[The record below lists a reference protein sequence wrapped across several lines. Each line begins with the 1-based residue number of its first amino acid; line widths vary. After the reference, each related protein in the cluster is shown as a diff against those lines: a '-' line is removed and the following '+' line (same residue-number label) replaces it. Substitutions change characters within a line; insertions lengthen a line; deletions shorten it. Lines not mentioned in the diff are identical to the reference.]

1 MAAYNKVI
9 LASEMFIEA
18 HERFLSATRD
28 VDYVISLMLSGA
40 VVGIVAPLLNEQ
52 GKPSM
57 HQLLARLSD
66 IAEPDGKRAH
76 EGMFR
81 AVYNGLKHAGN
92 SRKGIVASADLF
104 PKRGSPPR
112 GSRNA
117 RGGERRLHQD
127 PRYNRRARS
136 TLAAICD
143 PSPAKRRLCLTG
155 RAGSYLL
162 AGEHWR
168 GR

>member
-1 MAAYNKVI
+1 MAAYNKII
-9 LASEMFIEA
+9 LASEMFIES

-66 IAEPDGKRAH
+66 IAEPDGERAH

-92 SRKGIVASADLF
+92 SRKGIVASADLSLNGDLRLEAAEMLEAAREDF
-104 PKRGSPPR
+104 TKILVTTDVHDQLSPR
-112 GSRNA
+112 FVT
-117 RGGERRLHQD
+117 LL
-127 PRYNRRARS
+127 RS
-136 TLAAICD
+136 SDDYA
-143 PSPAKRRLCLTG
+143 
-155 RAGSYLL
+155 
-162 AGEHWR
+162 
-168 GR
+168 